1 MKDIK
6 EMLSPMGAE
15 VSIIPVM
22 QGDSMMKVNEAELPD
37 SLPVLALR
45 NAVLFPGTVYPITI
59 GREKSIRLIQDSE
72 KNNTYIGAVP
82 QLDVTVEDPKKEDLY
97 GYGTVA
103 KIIKTLEMPDGTL
116 TAILQGFKRFE
127 LETIVEYDPYML
139 GRVHY
144 LNDIVPEVNDNNIK
158 MIVESLKE
166 KSTTILKFSSFAPKE
181 AAMALKSI
189 DNFEFLVNFIATTI
203 EVENFF
209 EKVELL
215 QYADLKTRAMKLLAV
230 LDTQIELLKIK
241 QDINQKVKSEIDQ
254 QQREYYL
261 NNQLRTIQEELGMD
275 DSEDFDRFRKR
286 AEELGMEV
294 REFVSSGR
302 GGDIDRYRE
311 LADAFRQEGAGVTGA
326 FFCADD
332 IMLGVC
338 NELRA
343 GGTPVDELDSIGCN
357 ADEVLLRYLSPRPA
371 TIDIKMAQV
380 GEVAVLHLLR
390 RINSERN
397 GYSSEIFIKPEL
409 VKGDR

>member
-158 MIVESLKE
+158 MIVESAQLLSAQDRLSGRDRGYRLTHAAHPCRRCLTNPQNYNWLCAHLEALLKE
-166 KSTTILKFSSFAPKE
+166 YEYRFGKRHRSGELFREFWSGYGSFDPAALTLPKCMPE
-181 AAMALKSI
+181 VFRTGGDSI
-189 DNFEFLVNFIATTI
+189 DGVVASYRNFYRFKRLV
-203 EVENFF
+203 
-209 EKVELL
+209 LP
-215 QYADLKTRAMKLLAV
+215 
-230 LDTQIELLKIK
+230 
-241 QDINQKVKSEIDQ
+241 
-254 QQREYYL
+254 
-261 NNQLRTIQEELGMD
+261 
-275 DSEDFDRFRKR
+275 RFRYTGREAPEWLSTPGKT
-286 AEELGMEV
+286 AETSDGRLGFFTV
-294 REFVSSGR
+294 RER
-302 GGDIDRYRE
+302 R
-311 LADAFRQEGAGVTGA
+311 
-326 FFCADD
+326 
-332 IMLGVC
+332 
-338 NELRA
+338 RA
-343 GGTPVDELDSIGCN
+343 
-357 ADEVLLRYLSPRPA
+357 
-371 TIDIKMAQV
+371 
-380 GEVAVLHLLR
+380 
-390 RINSERN
+390 
-397 GYSSEIFIKPEL
+397 
-409 VKGDR
+409 